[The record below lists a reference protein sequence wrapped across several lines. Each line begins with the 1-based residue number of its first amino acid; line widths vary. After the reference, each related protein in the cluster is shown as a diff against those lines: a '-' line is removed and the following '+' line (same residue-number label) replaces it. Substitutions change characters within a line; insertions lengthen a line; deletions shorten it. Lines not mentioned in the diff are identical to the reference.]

1 MFKTEYNNDIIP
13 NQETLPLKNNNIPW
27 VEKYRPV
34 EFEDIILDSSNKLI
48 FQNILKLNK
57 FPNLLFYGPPGTGK
71 TTTIINLI
79 KSYQS
84 KYSFVSDDQILHL
97 NASDERGIE
106 IIRNHIYC
114 FVKSNGLFNNSLKF
128 VILDE
133 IDYMTKN
140 AQLALRYL
148 IKERSSNVR
157 YILICNYIS
166 RIDETLQN
174 DFVQLR
180 FNQLPVENIVQHIN
194 IIAKK
199 ENLNISHEEI
209 INIQKIFNSD
219 IRSMINYLQSNSSN
233 FSKNNTNNIFLPDNI
248 FSSLIQEV
256 KQHIKS
262 KSSSKKIELI
272 NLDFNKYT
280 QCLHISSS
288 VFIKL
293 FLNYLY
299 KNHLIKINEKSIKL
313 LELIT
318 YSPNNMSLHNKPV
331 NNSLNIL
338 KHIITF
344 YLDI

>member
-1 MFKTEYNNDIIP
+1 MEYSI
-13 NQETLPLKNNNIPW
+13 NQKSQNQDNVSSIPW

-34 EFEDIILDSSNKLI
+34 EFNEIILDSSNKLI
-48 FQNILKLNK
+48 FQNVLTLNS

-79 KSYQS
+79 KSYQD
-84 KYSFVSDDQILHL
+84 KYSFISEDQILHL

-106 IIRNHIYC
+106 IIRNQIYG
-114 FVKSNGLFNNSLKF
+114 FVKSSGLFNNSLKF

-148 IKERSSNVR
+148 IKDRSLNVR

-180 FNQLPVENIVQHIN
+180 FNQLPVNSIINHISNIAI
-194 IIAKK
+194 K
-199 ENLNISHEEI
+199 ENLILSTEQI

-219 IRSMINYLQSNSSN
+219 IRSMINYLQSNSLN
-233 FSKNNTNNIFLPDNI
+233 FKTNNPNNNVNLPENIFKALINEIKVSGTTKNIFLN
-248 FSSLIQEV
+248 SLDLT
-256 KQHIKS
+256 KYIKH
-262 KSSSKKIELI
+262 
-272 NLDFNKYT
+272 
-280 QCLHISSS
+280 LHISNCI
-288 VFIKL
+288 FIKL

-299 KNHLIKINEKSIKL
+299 KNHLVLINNESIQL

-318 YSPNNMSLHNKPV
+318 YSPNNINLIEPQI

-338 KHIITF
+338 KHILF
-344 YLDI
+344 KYLIIDNL